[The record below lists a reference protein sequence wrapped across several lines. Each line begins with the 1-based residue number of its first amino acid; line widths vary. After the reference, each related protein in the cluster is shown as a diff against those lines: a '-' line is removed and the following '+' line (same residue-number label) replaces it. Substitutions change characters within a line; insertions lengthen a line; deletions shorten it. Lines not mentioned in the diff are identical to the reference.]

1 MDLLAKSKGL
11 FLIGTLVAAFT
22 CGSALATIVPLTG
35 DPVSLDSLGGTLVAG
50 DKVFSDISLFG
61 TGSGGAVAPD
71 NGSIFVQGVQ
81 DDVTGDIGLAFLLS
95 WAAFQ
100 NQTINANLD
109 FKVAI
114 VDDPAYEAFYI
125 KDVTLI
131 ILDSSATASGGVT
144 ASETVLDTPP
154 GPSQNPALASLSVS
168 KQAGD
173 GGSQILDA
181 AEFSLVKE
189 IWVSK
194 DISINGGTDGD
205 GSAHLSGFY
214 QFFSQIPEPAT
225 ICLLALGSLS
235 VFNRRR
241 KTS

>member
-1 MDLLAKSKGL
+1 MDLLSKSKC
-11 FLIGTLVAAFT
+11 LVAMALGIAVLSF
-22 CGSALATIVPLTG
+22 GSAYGTIIPLTG
-35 DPVSLDSLGGTLVAG
+35 DPVSLESLDGTLTVG

-61 TGSGGAVAPD
+61 IGSGGAIAPD
-71 NGSIFVQGVQ
+71 EGSIFLQGVQ
-81 DDVTGDIGLAFLLS
+81 DDVTGDIGLQFLLS
-95 WAAFQ
+95 WSAFSG
-100 NQTINANLD
+100 QTVNANID

-114 VDDPAYEAFYI
+114 VDDPAYENFFI
-125 KDVTLI
+125 KDVTM
-131 ILDSSATASGGVT
+131 ILLDASATTSGDVA

-154 GPSQNPALASLSVS
+154 GPAQNPALASLSAS
-168 KQAGD
+168 KQDGD

-181 AEFSLVKE
+181 AEFSLVKA

-194 DISINGGTDGD
+194 DISITGGTASD

-225 ICLLALGSLS
+225 ICLLGLGSLPLLR
-235 VFNRRR
+235 RRR